1 MEFKIN
7 TNNVAQETTSDYNRF
22 EQNGFLITSASDN
35 LFNNPGQSED
45 KNNVV
50 THNQYGMRW
59 YLFMVWGVLIYYP
72 ISIALSVIT
81 NCKTLGVYKDMMSRW
96 GGSYYTI
103 MFVFALVTII
113 LECVLFY
120 LVLKTR
126 TELLD
131 LKASGVKKLKV
142 SLLAPGIYVV
152 IVFVIYLLVAEKEQ
166 GGAIGEF
173 FGVLLNPKY
182 FFTYGVWK
190 IYVYIAVYIAFVVG
204 NIKYFNNR
212 NNVFKY

>member
-7 TNNVAQETTSDYNRF
+7 PNNVAEETTSDYNRF
-22 EQNGFLITSASDN
+22 EQNDFLITSASDN
-35 LFNNPGQSED
+35 LFNNPGQSKD

-72 ISIALSVIT
+72 ISLGSSVIK
-81 NCKTLGVYKDMMSRW
+81 NFKTLDAYKDMMTRY
-96 GGSYYTI
+96 GTSYYSV
-103 MFVFALVTII
+103 MFAFVIITII
-113 LECVLFY
+113 LECVLVY
-120 LVLKTR
+120 LTLKAR

-131 LKASGVKKLKV
+131 FKASGVKRLKV
-142 SLLAPGIYVV
+142 SILVPGIYVV
-152 IVFVIYLLVAEKEQ
+152 IVFVVYLLVLEKEQ

-182 FFTYGVWK
+182 FFRYGVWK
-190 IYVYIAVYIAFVVG
+190 IYAYIAAYIAFVVG

-212 NNVFKY
+212 KHFFVN

>member
-7 TNNVAQETTSDYNRF
+7 PNNVAEETTSDYNRY
-22 EQNGFLITSASDN
+22 EQNDFPITSASDN
-35 LFNNPGQSED
+35 LFNNPGQSKD

-59 YLFMVWGVLIYYP
+59 YLFMVWGVLIYYS

-103 MFVFALVTII
+103 MFVFVLVTII
-113 LECVLFY
+113 FECVLFY

-126 TELLD
+126 IELLD
-131 LKASGVKKLKV
+131 FKASGVKKLKV
-142 SLLAPGIYVV
+142 CMIAPGIYVI
-152 IVFVIYLLVAEKEQ
+152 IVFAIYLLVAEMEQ
-166 GGAIGEF
+166 FGAIGEF
-173 FGVLLNPKY
+173 LRVLFDPKY
-182 FFTYGVWK
+182 FFRYGVWK
-190 IYVYIAVYIAFVVG
+190 IYAYIAVYIGFVVG

-212 NNVFKY
+212 KNIFKF

>member
-1 MEFKIN
+1 MEYKIN
-7 TNNVAQETTSDYNRF
+7 PDSVTEETTSDYNRF
-22 EQNGFLITSASDN
+22 EQNDFLITSASDN
-35 LFNNPGQSED
+35 LFNNPGQSKD

-81 NCKTLGVYKDMMSRW
+81 NFKTLGIYKDMMSRW
-96 GGSYYTI
+96 GGSYHTI

-113 LECVLFY
+113 FGCVLFY
-120 LVLKTR
+120 LVLKAR

-131 LKASGVKKLKV
+131 FKASGVKNLKV
-142 SLLAPGIYVV
+142 CMIAPGIYVI
-152 IVFVIYLLVAEKEQ
+152 IVLAIYLLVAEKEQ
-166 GGAIGEF
+166 FGAIGEF
-173 FGVLLNPKY
+173 FRVLFDPKY
-182 FFTYGVWK
+182 FFAYGVWK
-190 IYVYIAVYIAFVVG
+190 IYAYIAAYIVFVVG

-212 NNVFKY
+212 KHFFVN